1 MLFDRYSSI
10 CNTRKSRKDKLRLQ
24 QQQNFILNV
33 INMEGTTLN
42 WLRSHPIR
50 WFEYIFI
57 PKLN

>member
-1 MLFDRYSSI
+1 MCYLIDIRLFVTLGRVEKT
-10 CNTRKSRKDKLRLQ
+10 NF
-24 QQQNFILNV
+24 QNFILNV